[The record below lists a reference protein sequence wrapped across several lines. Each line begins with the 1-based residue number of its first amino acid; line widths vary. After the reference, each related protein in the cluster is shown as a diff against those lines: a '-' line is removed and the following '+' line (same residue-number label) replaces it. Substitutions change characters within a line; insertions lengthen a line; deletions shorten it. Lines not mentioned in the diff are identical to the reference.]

1 MFNELDSKTRNSLP
15 NSFGLP
21 NSFERHVF
29 KQARSET
36 RSGSRVGFRFT
47 VAEAAKAFGE
57 QSNRSKLLASSA
69 TLSPLHSD

>member
-1 MFNELDSKTRNSLP
+1 MFNELDSKTRTSLP

-36 RSGSRVGFRFT
+36 RSGSRVGFRLT
-47 VAEAAKAFGE
+47 VAEAA
-57 QSNRSKLLASSA
+57 
-69 TLSPLHSD
+69 